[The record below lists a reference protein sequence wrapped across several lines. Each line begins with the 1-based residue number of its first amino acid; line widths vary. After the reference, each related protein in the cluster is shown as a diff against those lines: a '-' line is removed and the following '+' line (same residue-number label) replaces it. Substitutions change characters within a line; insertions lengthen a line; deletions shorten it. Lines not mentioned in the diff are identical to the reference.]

1 MTLPSPASEPDL
13 VMLNIKENMN
23 EGKTQTYFKYA
34 TMICDDHIYFDYI
47 AKTDTDT
54 LFHVDDFLDSDLNHF
69 PVFPDNGRVY
79 GGWSFYG
86 RRSFGDAS
94 GVIYYA
100 GSFFF
105 LSPDMARF
113 ITSDA
118 CDRKRLDRF
127 AEDWTIGAFVDA
139 HPLPQH
145 RIPVRQ
151 YCLIHPLKDVRL
163 YRYEWK
169 KYMISS
175 SKG

>member
-1 MTLPSPASEPDL
+1 
-13 VMLNIKENMN
+13 ML
-23 EGKTQTYFKYA
+23 
-34 TMICDDHIYFDYI
+34 CDEYIYFDYI

-54 LFHVDDFLDSDLNHF
+54 LFYVDKFLNSDLNRF
-69 PVFPDNGRVY
+69 PSFPDNGQVY
-79 GGWSFYG
+79 GGWRCYG
-86 RRSFGDAS
+86 KRSLEETE

-118 CDRKRLDRF
+118 CDRQRLDRF

-145 RIPVRQ
+145 RIRVGWSR
-151 YCLIHPLKDVRL
+151 LIHPLKNVTE
-163 YRYEWK
+163 YRAKWNQF
-169 KYMISS
+169 MNSLS
-175 SKG
+175 NG

>member
-1 MTLPSPASEPDL
+1 
-13 VMLNIKENMN
+13 ML
-23 EGKTQTYFKYA
+23 
-34 TMICDDHIYFDYI
+34 CDEYIYFDYI

-54 LFHVDDFLDSDLNHF
+54 LFYVDKFLDSDLNHF
-69 PVFPDNGRVY
+69 PSFPDNGRVY
-79 GGWSFYG
+79 GGWDLVSRSSFEEME
-86 RRSFGDAS
+86 

-118 CDRKRLDRF
+118 CDRQRLDRF

-145 RIPVRQ
+145 RILVGKKSI
-151 YCLIHPLKDVRL
+151 IHPLKDFTEYRAQWKQFL
-163 YRYEWK
+163 Y
-169 KYMISS
+169 SS
-175 SKG
+175 SSG